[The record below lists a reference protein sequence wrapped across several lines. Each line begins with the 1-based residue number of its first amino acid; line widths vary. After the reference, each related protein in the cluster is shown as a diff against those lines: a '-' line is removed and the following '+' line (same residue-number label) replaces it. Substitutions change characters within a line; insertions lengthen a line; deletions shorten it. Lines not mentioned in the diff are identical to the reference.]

1 MEQTAIIATV
11 AIALTIFGS
20 IVVLALILNQKSETT
35 TGMTYEYD
43 EQNRLQ
49 SVQPINNNYV
59 KLIPMGDN
67 FE

>member
-49 SVQPINNNYV
+49 SVQPLNNNYV
-59 KLIPMGDN
+59 KLIGV
-67 FE
+67 